1 LLLESTVTRPFANKV
16 LLTIDLTPSVAE
28 EAFQKDSNI
37 GVIVAYH
44 PTIFRGLKSLTLNDP
59 LQEIILKC
67 AATGIRFVYHIP
79 FNPNALA
86 EKGML
91 AK

>member
-1 LLLESTVTRPFANKV
+1 VIRPLANKV

-28 EAFQKDSNI
+28 EALAKDSNV

-44 PTIFRGLKSLTLNDP
+44 PTIFRGLKSLTLGDP

-67 AATGIRFVYHIP
+67 ASAGIRFVLSFFLP
-79 FNPNALA
+79 S
-86 EKGML
+86 
-91 AK
+91 